1 MSKVGRS
8 EGRKV
13 GRSKVW
19 LDRVV
24 AMVFF
29 EIEVTR
35 LSSFDFGTFDFRQ
48 REALEIWEF
57 GGLPL
62 IEGGQVFHEVADFV
76 LFHEQTHRWHG
87 GGGAEAFCD
96 LGVWCDEGFE

>member
-1 MSKVGRS
+1 MS
-8 EGRKV
+8 KV

-35 LSSFDFGTFDFRQ
+35 LPSFDFGTFDFRQ
-48 REALEIWEF
+48 RDALEIWEF
-57 GGLPL
+57 GRGK
-62 IEGGQVFHEVADFV
+62 
-76 LFHEQTHRWHG
+76 
-87 GGGAEAFCD
+87 
-96 LGVWCDEGFE
+96 